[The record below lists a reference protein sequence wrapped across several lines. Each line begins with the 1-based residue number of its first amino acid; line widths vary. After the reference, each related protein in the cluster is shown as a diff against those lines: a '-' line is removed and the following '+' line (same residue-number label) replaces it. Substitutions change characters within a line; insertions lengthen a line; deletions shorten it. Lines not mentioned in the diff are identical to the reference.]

1 MFFRLQVRGRRRNS
15 GGASAFSL
23 VELLTVVFIIALLIG
38 IIIPSLNSAR
48 NSAKRSKTLAN
59 IKGLD
64 TGLELFRNDN
74 EREYPQTGGYPPSF
88 SHPPIRGAT
97 FAAENGEFPFAVDTS
112 PFPVAMGAHW
122 LPAMMMGL
130 DQRGFISRKNVP
142 RDELDEPSTWYD
154 PDREETLPRNPFYI
168 EPGAIKTLHSH
179 DLRGRPNLGLT
190 TTWESTQELQTFVDA
205 FDQPILYYAA
215 NKYGRDNMVEDVHRD
230 DNTYEDGPPVYF
242 HQDNVL
248 FTGGGDETSPE
259 PGWDFGGGAKHKIA
273 RSGFELDANQLMD
286 QANEDTFA
294 RFILDRQLEAA
305 LFEEKQEGN
314 ISDNRKIYPVN
325 KSSYILISAGVD
337 GIYGNSDDI
346 VNFPTSIE

>member
-1 MFFRLQVRGRRRNS
+1 MYFRLQVRRRRRNS

-48 NSAKRSKTLAN
+48 NSAKRSKTQAN
-59 IKGLD
+59 IKGLE

-74 EREYPQTGGYPPSF
+74 EREFPQTGGYPPSF

-112 PFPVAMGAHW
+112 PLPVAMGAHW
-122 LPAMMMGL
+122 LPFMMMGL

-179 DLRGRPNLGLT
+179 DLRGRPNLALT
-190 TTWESTQELQTFVDA
+190 NTWDSTQELQTFVDA

-215 NKYGRDNMVEDVHRD
+215 NKFGRDNMVEKLHSN

-242 HQDNVL
+242 HQDNAL
-248 FTGGGDETSPE
+248 FTGSDDEPE
-259 PGWDFGGGAKHKIA
+259 GWDFGGGANHKIA
-273 RSGFELDANQLMD
+273 FSGADLEVTQLMD
-286 QANEDTFA
+286 QVNEDTFA
-294 RFILDRQLEAA
+294 RFIMDRQLEKA
-305 LFEEKQEGN
+305 LFEEMEEGN
-314 ISDNRKIYPVN
+314 ISDNRKIYPAN
-325 KSSYILISAGVD
+325 KSTYILMSAGVD
-337 GIYGNSDDI
+337 GLYGNSDDI